1 MHLALFAL
9 LACSTAPPVAPPAPE
24 PTPESPEHEPH
35 PVPDA
40 TPDPRAGI
48 HVEPHAIIWDADEQ
62 NLSVDV
68 HLVGKG
74 VATRSAPVHIG
85 VTVITTSGKEVDLLV
100 HTLFPAAMG
109 EKVQFTADL
118 DEAPRYVLIGAWGTR
133 VEPCESERQ
142 GCKEFGFVLDDSIAA
157 FPAGLYTQGMRQR
170 FVPDGL
176 EVQLKPQDHAAL
188 DAANAY
194 AGVFGATVK
203 PSDYTGDLGPGVW
216 AAQADD
222 LGMAQSI
229 AEVLKLEY
237 AVSEGLPAPLVVVLP
252 D

>member
-9 LACSTAPPVAPPAPE
+9 LACTTAPPAAPVPE
-24 PTPESPEHEPH
+24 PQPEAPAHKPH
-35 PVPDA
+35 PKPDS
-40 TPDPRAGI
+40 TPDPRPGI
-48 HVEPHAIIWDADEQ
+48 HVEPHAIVWDADAK
-62 NLSVDV
+62 NLSIDV

-74 VATRSAPVHIG
+74 VATRTDPVHIG
-85 VTVITTSGKEVDLLV
+85 VTVITDSAKEIDLLV

-109 EKVQFTADL
+109 ENVQFIADL
-118 DEAPRYVLIGAWGTR
+118 EEPPRYVLIGAWSTR
-133 VEPCESERQ
+133 VEPCESERP

-170 FVPDGL
+170 FVPDGI
-176 EVQLKPQDHAAL
+176 EVQLQPRDHAAL

-194 AGVFGATVK
+194 AEIFGAKVK
-203 PSDYTGDLGPGVW
+203 PSDYAGDLGPGVW

-229 AEVLKLEY
+229 AEALELEY
-237 AVSEGLPAPLVVVLP
+237 AVSKGLPAPIVVVLP